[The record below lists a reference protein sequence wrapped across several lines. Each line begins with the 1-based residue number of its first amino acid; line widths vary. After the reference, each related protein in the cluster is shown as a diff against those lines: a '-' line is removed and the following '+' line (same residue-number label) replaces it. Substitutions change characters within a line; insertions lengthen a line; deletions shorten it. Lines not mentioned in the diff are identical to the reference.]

1 MESNGGAYHRK
12 LAMTFSGERSHNA
25 SRLLATCG
33 LLVLPAL
40 VEAGFQEN
48 PMARIFVFGE
58 RQWTLGT
65 PNNEYW
71 VVLILGLLRQ

>member
-1 MESNGGAYHRK
+1 
-12 LAMTFSGERSHNA
+12 MTFSGERSHNA
-25 SRLLATCG
+25 SRLRATCG

-58 RQWTLGT
+58 RHWTPVT
-65 PNNEYW
+65 PNNK
-71 VVLILGLLRQ
+71 ILGRTYSWITAPIRSG

>member
-1 MESNGGAYHRK
+1 
-12 LAMTFSGERSHNA
+12 MTFSGERSHNA
-25 SRLLATCG
+25 SRLRATCG

-65 PNNEYW
+65 PNNKYW
-71 VVLILGLLRQ
+71 VVLIPGLLRQ